1 MLATMLGSSQLLSSV
16 QSLSELSG
24 EWFFYEPRQEIV
36 SSSDYCSPIEWRQPS
51 PNEAESLGLG
61 ELSSYSLELCRELGS
76 SVTKLSTE
84 EAVELLCERKLWQ
97 RCSLLWLPS
106 YCTGGDYC
114 GSTHHIA
121 NARYLLSRF
130 SSPELRECGGG
141 YGSQGVIIDPRY
153 LSEELL
159 ELLQSLENYPVLCE
173 DELSS
178 YELELQEE
186 TWQHTVRRDWENA
199 LGSALSEL
207 LSDNEELASSIVE
220 SLSEDALFSLFSHC
234 AELSNTYW
242 EAESGTTVYIDI
254 DRIAQ
259 SLSSEL
265 LLELLQESLSSQFS
279 QALQPLLASSQ
290 LSLEL
295 AG

>member
-24 EWFFYEPRQEIV
+24 NFYFYEPRREIV
-36 SSSDYCSPIEWRQPS
+36 RSAPLCSPIEWRQPS

-76 SVTKLSTE
+76 SVTKLSPE
-84 EAVELLCERKLWQ
+84 EAVTLLCERKLWQ
-97 RCSLLWLPS
+97 QCSLLWLPS
-106 YCTGGDYC
+106 YCMGGDYC
-114 GSTHHIA
+114 GSTHHVA

-141 YGSQGVIIDPRY
+141 YGSQCIIVDPRY

-186 TWQHTVRRDWENA
+186 TWQHTVRREWENA
-199 LGSALSEL
+199 LESALLE
-207 LSDNEELASSIVE
+207 LSDNEELAENAIE

-242 EAESGTTVYIDI
+242 EAESGTTVYIDV

-265 LLELLQESLSSQFS
+265 LLELLPLEISRSL
-279 QALQPLLASSQ
+279 LPL
-290 LSLEL
+290 
-295 AG
+295 

>member
-1 MLATMLGSSQLLSSV
+1 MLTTVLSSSQLLSSV

-24 EWFFYEPRQEIV
+24 DFYFYEPRQEIIR
-36 SSSDYCSPIEWRQPS
+36 SAPLCSPIEWRQPS

-76 SVTKLSTE
+76 SVTKLSPE
-84 EAVELLCERKLWQ
+84 EAVTLLCERKLWQ
-97 RCSLLWLPS
+97 RCSLLWIPS
-106 YCTGGDYC
+106 HCMGGDYC
-114 GSTHHIA
+114 GSTHNIV
-121 NARYLLSRF
+121 NARILVDQF
-130 SSPELRECGGG
+130 SSPELRSISGG
-141 YGSQGVIIDPRY
+141 YGSQGVVVDPRY

-186 TWQHTVRRDWENA
+186 TWQHTVRREWERA
-199 LGSALSEL
+199 LESALSEL
-207 LSDNEELASSIVE
+207 LSDNEELAESMIE
-220 SLSEDALFSLFSHC
+220 SLSEESLFSLFLEC
-234 AELSNTYW
+234 CDLSNTYW
-242 EAESGTTVYIDI
+242 EAESGTSVYIDT
-254 DRIAQ
+254 DRVAE

-265 LLELLQESLSSQFS
+265 LLELLSSRLSSQFS
-279 QALQPLLASSQ
+279 QALQRLLASSQ
-290 LSLEL
+290 LSLGL

>member
-24 EWFFYEPRQEIV
+24 NWFFYEPRQEI
-36 SSSDYCSPIEWRQPS
+36 S
-51 PNEAESLGLG
+51 PNEVESLFLG

-76 SVTKLSTE
+76 SITKLSPE
-84 EAVELLCERKLWQ
+84 EAVTLLCERKLWR
-97 RCSLLWLPS
+97 RCSLLWLS
-106 YCTGGDYC
+106 SHCMGGDYC
-114 GSTHHIA
+114 GSTHNVA
-121 NARYLLSRF
+121 NARVLVDQF
-130 SSPELRECGGG
+130 SSPELRSISGG
-141 YGSQGVIIDPRY
+141 YGSQGVVVDPRY

-159 ELLQSLENYPVLCE
+159 ELLQSLENYPVLDE

-178 YELELQEE
+178 YELELQNEA
-186 TWQHTVRRDWENA
+186 WDHTVRREWQRA
-199 LGSALSEL
+199 LESALSSL
-207 LSDNEELASSIVE
+207 LSDNEELAESIVE
-220 SLSEDALFSLFSHC
+220 SLSEESLFSLFSEC
-234 AELSNTYW
+234 CELSNTYW
-242 EAESGTTVYIDI
+242 EAGTGTTVYIDV

-265 LLELLQESLSSQFS
+265 LLELLPPLLPLELSRSLLS
-279 QALQPLLASSQ
+279 LLASSQ

>member
-1 MLATMLGSSQLLSSV
+1 MIAAMLSSSQLLSSV

-24 EWFFYEPRQEIV
+24 DFYFYEPRQEMA
-36 SSSDYCSPIEWRQPS
+36 SSAPFSSPIQWRQPS
-51 PNEAESLGLG
+51 PNEAERIWF
-61 ELSSYSLELCRELGS
+61 EDLSSYSLELCRELGS
-76 SVTKLSTE
+76 SVTKITPE
-84 EAVELLCERKLWQ
+84 EAVQLLCERKLWQ

-106 YCTGGDYC
+106 YCIGGDYC
-114 GSTHHIA
+114 GSTHHVA
-121 NARYLLSRF
+121 NARYLLRQF
-130 SSPELRECGGG
+130 SSPELREIYGG

-173 DELSS
+173 DELSA
-178 YELELQEE
+178 YELELQDE
-186 TWQHTVRRDWENA
+186 TWEHTIRREWENA
-199 LGSALSEL
+199 LESALSSL
-207 LSDNEELASSIVE
+207 LSDNEELAESIVE
-220 SLSEDALFSLFSHC
+220 SLSEESLFSLFSHC

-242 EAESGTTVYIDI
+242 EAESGTTVYIDT
-254 DRIAQ
+254 DRVAE

-265 LLELLQESLSSQFS
+265 LLKLLSSSLSSQFS
-279 QALQPLLASSQ
+279 AALQPLLASSQ

>member
-1 MLATMLGSSQLLSSV
+1 MLTTMLASSQLLSSV

-36 SSSDYCSPIEWRQPS
+36 RSSDYCSPIEWQQPS
-51 PNEAESLGLG
+51 PNEAESLSLG

-76 SVTKLSTE
+76 SVTKITTE
-84 EAVELLCERKLWQ
+84 EAVTLLCERKLWQ
-97 RCSLLWLPS
+97 QCSLLWLPS
-106 YCTGGDYC
+106 YCMGGDYC

-121 NARYLLSRF
+121 NSRYLLRQF
-130 SSPELRECGGG
+130 SSPELRECNGG

-159 ELLQSLENYPVLCE
+159 ELLQSLESYPVLCE
-173 DELSS
+173 EELSS
-178 YELELQEE
+178 YELELQDE
-186 TWQHTVRRDWENA
+186 TWEHTVRREWQRA
-199 LGSALSEL
+199 LESALLEL
-207 LSDNEELASSIVE
+207 SGNEELAENTIE
-220 SLSEDALFSLFSHC
+220 SLSEESLFSLFSHC

-242 EAESGTTVYIDI
+242 EAETGTNVWIDV
-254 DRIAQ
+254 DRVAE

-265 LLELLQESLSSQFS
+265 LLELLSSSL
-279 QALQPLLASSQ
+279 SSQ

>member
-24 EWFFYEPRQEIV
+24 DFYFYEPRQEIV

-76 SVTKLSTE
+76 SVTKITPE

-106 YCTGGDYC
+106 YCMGGDYS
-114 GSTHHIA
+114 GSTHHVA
-121 NARYLLSRF
+121 NARYLLRQF
-130 SSPELRECGGG
+130 SSPELRECNGG
-141 YGSQGVIIDPRY
+141 YGSQGVIVDPRY

-159 ELLQSLENYPVLCE
+159 ELLQSLENYPVLDE

-186 TWQHTVRRDWENA
+186 AWQHTVRRDWERA
-199 LGSALSEL
+199 LESALSSL
-207 LSDNEELASSIVE
+207 LSDNEELAESIVE
-220 SLSEDALFSLFSHC
+220 SLSEESLFSLFSDC
-234 AELSNTYW
+234 CELSNTYW
-242 EAESGTTVYIDI
+242 EAESGTSVYIDT
-254 DRIAQ
+254 DRVAE

>member
-1 MLATMLGSSQLLSSV
+1 MLATMLAQSQLLSSV
-16 QSLSELSG
+16 RALSELSG
-24 EWFFYEPRQEIV
+24 EFYFYEPRQEILR
-36 SSSDYCSPIEWRQPS
+36 SAPLCSPIEWRQPS
-51 PNEAESLGLG
+51 PNEAESLSLG

-76 SVTKLSTE
+76 SLTKITPE
-84 EAVELLCERKLWQ
+84 EAISLLCERKLWQ
-97 RCSLLWLPS
+97 RCSLLWLS
-106 YCTGGDYC
+106 SHCLGGDYC
-114 GSTHHIA
+114 GSTYNVA
-121 NARYLLSRF
+121 NARVLIDQF
-130 SSPELRECGGG
+130 SSPELREIGGG

-159 ELLQSLENYPVLCE
+159 ELLQSLENYPVLSE

-178 YELELQEE
+178 YELELHSESWE
-186 TWQHTVRRDWENA
+186 HTVRREWERA
-199 LGSALSEL
+199 LESALSSL
-207 LSDNEELASSIVE
+207 LSDNEELAESIVE
-220 SLSEDALFSLFSHC
+220 SLSEESLFSLFSDC
-234 AELSNTYW
+234 CELSNTYW
-242 EAESGTTVYIDI
+242 EAQSGTDVWIDT
-254 DRIAQ
+254 DRVAQ

>member
-24 EWFFYEPRQEIV
+24 NFYFYEPRREIV
-36 SSSDYCSPIEWRQPS
+36 RSAPLCSPIEWRQPS

-76 SVTKLSTE
+76 SVTKLSPE
-84 EAVELLCERKLWQ
+84 EAVTLLCERKLWQ

-106 YCTGGDYC
+106 YCMGGDYC
-114 GSTHHIA
+114 GSTHHVA

-141 YGSQGVIIDPRY
+141 YGSQGIIVDPRY

-186 TWQHTVRRDWENA
+186 TWQHTVRREWENA
-199 LGSALSEL
+199 LESALLE
-207 LSDNEELASSIVE
+207 LSDNEELAENAIE

-242 EAESGTTVYIDI
+242 EAESGTTVYIDV

-265 LLELLQESLSSQFS
+265 LLELLPLEISRSL
-279 QALQPLLASSQ
+279 LPL
-290 LSLEL
+290 
-295 AG
+295 